1 MHKRW
6 IAQKKFLTHCLPP
19 SKQLLCNQSKT
30 HNKMKD
36 KGEKSIIRPE
46 NHSVSFFIGRETKKL
61 NKMLVTLTAMNI
73 HRQTPEKLH
82 ILETLWFFSRPDSTE
97 SDVILSK
104 KIKPKKDL
112 QGRHGRFFAGK
123 TAGTS
128 KARRRCCRRVLFCKI
143 QARPRSWRFCLFAA
157 LI

>member
-82 ILETLWFFSRPDSTE
+82 ILETLWSFSRPDSTD

-104 KIKPKKDL
+104 TIKLKMDL
-112 QGRHGRFFAGK
+112 QGRHGRFLAGK
-123 TAGTS
+123 TAATS
-128 KARRRCCRRVLFCKI
+128 TARRRCHRRVLFCKI
-143 QARPRSWRFCLFAA
+143 QVRPRSCRFCLPWRP
-157 LI
+157 

>member
-36 KGEKSIIRPE
+36 KGEKSIISPE

-73 HRQTPEKLH
+73 HRQTLEKLLT
-82 ILETLWFFSRPDSTE
+82 LETFSSRDPIRRIAMWFFQRQFDLKWIYRAHFKLIVKAAAHWRT
-97 SDVILSK
+97 ILK
-104 KIKPKKDL
+104 EKYLPI
-112 QGRHGRFFAGK
+112 QGLSWEFE
-123 TAGTS
+123 TAGT
-128 KARRRCCRRVLFCKI
+128 I
-143 QARPRSWRFCLFAA
+143 H
-157 LI
+157 